1 MFLKL
6 FLCIMSVSL
15 ASAGVSMEVRS
26 LDKYNQEI
34 STAGQ
39 KLVLVEFYSKS
50 CKFCELLE
58 PYLKDYVKNED
69 IILLKVD
76 IEEDEGISLYEW
88 KTSVLPTFKFYK
100 GGVEVEEI
108 SEHFRPTPGE
118 LGYKIKKYSI

>member
-1 MFLKL
+1 
-6 FLCIMSVSL
+6 
-15 ASAGVSMEVRS
+15 MEVRS

-100 GGVEVEEI
+100 VGV
-108 SEHFRPTPGE
+108 
-118 LGYKIKKYSI
+118 LDSIRMLFVQT